1 MRFPDR
7 VQFSFLAFEAL
18 EFARDHGADMAYAA
32 AVFDALWVE
41 GADIATLS
49 TLTGAA
55 ERVGLDAG
63 ELDRALNEQTLF
75 DRTVAAVTTARR
87 IGVTATP
94 TLFIGRTRIN
104 GWHYDEVVQSV
115 VEQQLEAGHPPTQDA
130 AGPL

>member
-1 MRFPDR
+1 
-7 VQFSFLAFEAL
+7 
-18 EFARDHGADMAYAA
+18 MAYAA

-41 GADIATLS
+41 GADIATVS

-55 ERVGLDAG
+55 ERAGLDAG
-63 ELDRALNEQTLF
+63 ELDRALNEQTMF

-115 VEQQLEAGHPPTQDA
+115 VERQLEAGHPPSQEA
-130 AGPL
+130 AGQV